1 MMHRKWSI
9 FWMSSEKLGT
19 GGRRASAVPNLMYS
33 ILIIAQ
39 NRGNFLEKKLLLY
52 PTADKEA
59 KNKQRAGEK
68 VKKEMQQ
75 EQRAGEKAE
84 KEMHLRRCRQEE
96 AKNKQRAGE
105 KAKKE
110 MHPRQHAVE
119 LFGKKLLLYPTAD
132 KEAKN
137 KRHAAK
143 KVKKIDAPAAA
154 STRLNN

>member
-39 NRGNFLEKKLLLY
+39 NRGNFLGKKLLLC

-68 VKKEMQQ
+68 PKK
-75 EQRAGEKAE
+75 
-84 KEMHLRRCRQEE
+84 RCTHDSTQW
-96 AKNKQRAGE
+96 NF
-105 KAKKE
+105 
-110 MHPRQHAVE
+110 
-119 LFGKKLLLYPTAD
+119 LGKKLLLYPTAD

-154 STRLNN
+154 SNRLNN

>member
-39 NRGNFLEKKLLLY
+39 NRGNFLGKKLLLY
-52 PTADKEA
+52 PNAD
-59 KNKQRAGEK
+59 
-68 VKKEMQQ
+68 
-75 EQRAGEKAE
+75 
-84 KEMHLRRCRQEE
+84 EE
-96 AKNKQRAGE
+96 AKTKQRAGE

-119 LFGKKLLLYPTAD
+119 LFGKK
-132 KEAKN
+132 
-137 KRHAAK
+137 
-143 KVKKIDAPAAA
+143 A
-154 STRLNN
+154 SAVPNR

>member
-39 NRGNFLEKKLLLY
+39 NRGNFLGKKLLLY

-68 VKKEMQQ
+68 
-75 EQRAGEKAE
+75 
-84 KEMHLRRCRQEE
+84 
-96 AKNKQRAGE
+96 
-105 KAKKE
+105 AKKE
-110 MHPRQHAVE
+110 MHPRQHA
-119 LFGKKLLLYPTAD
+119 
-132 KEAKN
+132 
-137 KRHAAK
+137 AK
-143 KVKKIDAPAAA
+143 KVEKEMHPRQRAPA
-154 STRLNN
+154 STIKKHQLSGLDIL

>member
-19 GGRRASAVPNLMYS
+19 GGRRASAVPNFMYL
-33 ILIIAQ
+33 ILIIEQ
-39 NRGNFLEKKLLLY
+39 NRGNFLGKKLLLY

-68 VKKEMQQ
+68 SKRCSKSSAGKKS
-75 EQRAGEKAE
+75 K
-84 KEMHLRRCRQEE
+84 KRCTCAAPTRE
-96 AKNKQRAGE
+96 AKTTRAE

-154 STRLNN
+154 STRFNN

>member
-1 MMHRKWSI
+1 LLKIVGTFWEKSYCCTQPLTRKPKT
-9 FWMSSEKLGT
+9 SSVQGK
-19 GGRRASAVPNLMYS
+19 
-33 ILIIAQ
+33 
-39 NRGNFLEKKLLLY
+39 
-52 PTADKEA
+52 
-59 KNKQRAGEK
+59 K

-143 KVKKIDAPAAA
+143 KVKKIDATAAA
-154 STRLNN
+154 RSCRNN

>member
-39 NRGNFLEKKLLLY
+39 NRGNFLGNKLLLY

-68 VKKEMQQ
+68 PKKRCTHDSTQWNFW
-75 EQRAGEKAE
+75 EKSFCCAQPLTR
-84 KEMHLRRCRQEE
+84 KSKTSSAQ
-96 AKNKQRAGE
+96 
-105 KAKKE
+105 
-110 MHPRQHAVE
+110 
-119 LFGKKLLLYPTAD
+119 GKKPKKRCTHDSTQRKKSKKRCTHDSAHPLQQL
-132 KEAKN
+132 KN
-137 KRHAAK
+137 INYQ
-143 KVKKIDAPAAA
+143 V
-154 STRLNN
+154 